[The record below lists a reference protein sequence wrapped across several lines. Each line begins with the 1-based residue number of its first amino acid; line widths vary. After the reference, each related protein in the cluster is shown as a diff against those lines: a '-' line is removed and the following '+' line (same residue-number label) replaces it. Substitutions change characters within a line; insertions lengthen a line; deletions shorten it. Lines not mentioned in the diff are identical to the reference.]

1 MPNYSGHEP
10 RFTIVA
16 VERSVQRGI
25 VLIGIDGWAILNP
38 KRIGAGW
45 LPGHL
50 RGVTSALHHRDEN
63 LLGLGSATQAGY
75 ETSPWAAQRPASRR
89 LPKYLQQSIVRLNR
103 SEPAQNGDDAWA
115 RSAQGLEYN
124 AVQAAYGADLLS
136 RSNSIS
142 RLDGASK

>member
-1 MPNYSGHEP
+1 MPKYSGHEP

-63 LLGLGSATQAGY
+63 LLGLDL
-75 ETSPWAAQRPASRR
+75 PRRPVMKPRHRLLHPASRR